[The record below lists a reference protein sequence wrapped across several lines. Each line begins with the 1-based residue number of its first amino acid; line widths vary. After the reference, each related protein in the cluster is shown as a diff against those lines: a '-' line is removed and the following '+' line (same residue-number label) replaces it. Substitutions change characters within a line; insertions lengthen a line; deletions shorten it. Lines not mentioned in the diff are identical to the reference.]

1 MDKFLAAVL
10 VLQVILLLI
19 LFISEI
25 IDAISV
31 FRHDRQRKTQYVDKK
46 KNNVHYKLTKPRK

>member
-1 MDKFLAAVL
+1 MDKFLAVIF
-10 VLQVILLLI
+10 VSQVILLLI

-31 FRHDRQRKTQYVDKK
+31 FRHDRQRKTQDVDKK

>member
-1 MDKFLAAVL
+1 MDKFLAVIF
-10 VLQVILLLI
+10 VSQVILLLI

-25 IDAISV
+25 IEAISV
-31 FRHDRQRKTQYVDKK
+31 FRHERKTQDVDKK